1 MDPLTLLLRLPF
13 LPLQGV
19 IKLGELVGEQADREL
34 HDPAAIRRRL
44 EEAVEARS
52 SGEASEQDVAQTER
66 EAVGRLGGGQ
76 VPAGTT
82 PHDGG

>member
-1 MDPLTLLLRLPF
+1 MLTLLLRLPI

-34 HDPAAIRRRL
+34 HDPAAVRRRL
-44 EEAVEARS
+44 EEAEEERG
-52 SGEASEQDVAQTER
+52 SGEASEQDVVQAER

-76 VPAGTT
+76 EPAGTR
-82 PHDGG
+82 PGGRG

>member
-1 MDPLTLLLRLPF
+1 VLTLLLRLPF

-34 HDPAAIRRRL
+34 HDPAAVRRRL
-44 EEAVEARS
+44 EEAEEERG
-52 SGEASEQDVAQTER
+52 SGEVSEQDVAEVER

-76 VPAGTT
+76 ELARTRP
-82 PHDGG
+82 GGGG